1 MKVRYKDKI
10 ELKPIFDA
18 KIIAILHAFCFV
30 LGEILD
36 VKVQMSNFIMH
47 RRKSSYLL
55 HLKFQMSNFKGG
67 KPMYTYTYEYT

>member
-36 VKVQMSNFIMH
+36 VKVQMSNF
-47 RRKSSYLL
+47 
-55 HLKFQMSNFKGG
+55 KFHHA
-67 KPMYTYTYEYT
+67 